1 MIARALAALLL
12 IGAAAQDGPGPAT
25 VAGLAPE
32 ASAGK
37 GARVPFVT
45 IEAED
50 ARYTGALL
58 RADRGFGELAAEASG
73 RRAVR
78 LTGEQGVGFVLP
90 SPADAVTVRYAI
102 PDSTDGRGIDSK
114 LGVYAGGERIGTL
127 ALTSRYSWYYGR
139 YPFTNRP
146 GDGGAHHFYDHVRL
160 KLGRVLPAGTL
171 VTLRRE
177 PGDAAAWTAIDLAD
191 FERVPAPRAMPAGA
205 VSVVELGADPSGARS
220 SLAAFRAAIARGQR
234 TRRPVWVPPGTYRI
248 DGHLTLDRVALLG
261 AGHWHSVLAGNGVGL
276 FGRNSR
282 DVTLSDL
289 AIIGEVTRRIDKAQT
304 QGVGGAFSNST
315 LSDLWIQHTKVGLW
329 LDGPMDRLTVR
340 RVRVYDQ
347 AADGLNFHRGVTNSL
362 VEDGF
367 FRGTGDDGLAMWSH
381 GAENRG
387 DVFRR
392 NTVIAPSLAN
402 GIALY
407 GGRDLTLADNLVAD
421 TLTQGGGYH
430 LGSRFK
436 ATPFAGTIRLDG
448 NMAVRSGSMDP
459 NWKFGVGALWFY
471 ALEAPMTGAAFEVRG
486 TVLVDSSYEA
496 VQFLGKPIG
505 GVTIDGLSIANAGS
519 AAFQLQAPGEASARG
534 VAARGLGDAGVL
546 DAGRGFRLIDRGG
559 NRGWER
565 RAPFP

>member
-1 MIARALAALLL
+1 MLRALAALLL
-12 IGAAAQDGPGPAT
+12 IGAAAQDRPGPAT

-32 ASAGK
+32 ASAGR

-50 ARYTGALL
+50 ARFTGALL
-58 RADRGFGELAAEASG
+58 RAERSFGELAAEASG

-78 LTGEQGVGFVLP
+78 LTGDQGVGFVLP
-90 SPADAVTVRYAI
+90 VAVDALTVRYAI
-102 PDSTDGRGIDSK
+102 PDSADGRGIDST
-114 LGVYAGGERIGTL
+114 LGVYAGGERIGEL
-127 ALTSRYSWYYGR
+127 ALTSRYGWYYGR
-139 YPFTNRP
+139 YPFTKRP
-146 GDGGAHHFYDHVRL
+146 ADGGAHHFYDHARL

-177 PGDAAAWTAIDLAD
+177 AGDPAEWTVIDLAD

-205 VSVVELGADPSGARS
+205 VSVLGFGADPSGARS
-220 SLAAFRAAIARGQR
+220 SLVAFRAAIARGQR
-234 TRRPVWVPPGTYRI
+234 TRQPVWIPPGTYRI
-248 DGHLTLDRVALLG
+248 DGHLTVDRVALIG
-261 AGHWHSVLAGNGVGL
+261 AGHWYSVLAGAGVGI
-276 FGRNSR
+276 FGQNSR
-282 DVTLSDL
+282 DVTLSGF
-289 AIIGEVTRRIDKAQT
+289 AILGEVTRRIDKAQT

-315 LSDLWIQHTKVGLW
+315 ISDLWIQHTKVGLW

-367 FRGTGDDGLAMWSH
+367 FRGLGDDGLAMWSE
-381 GAENRG
+381 GQENRG
-387 DVFRR
+387 NVFRR

-407 GGRDLTLADNLVAD
+407 GGRDLSLEDNLVAD

-459 NWKFGVGALWFY
+459 NWRFGVGALWFY
-471 ALEAPMTGAAFEVRG
+471 ALDRPMTGAAFAVRD

-496 VQFLGKPIG
+496 VQFLGKAIDG
-505 GVTIDGLSIANAGS
+505 MTIDGLSIANAGA
-519 AAFQLQAPGEASARG
+519 AAFLLQAPGEATARN

-546 DAGRGFRLIDRGG
+546 DAGRGFRLTDGGG
-559 NRGWER
+559 NRGWDR